1 MITPMMTRLKKSHE
15 ALWSYGPYL
24 AEIAQINIVHSVF
37 FKYFSMD
44 SHKTWWQCLL
54 A

>member
-1 MITPMMTRLKKSHE
+1 MITPMVTRLKKSHE

-24 AEIAQINIVHSVF
+24 AEIA
-37 FKYFSMD
+37 
-44 SHKTWWQCLL
+44 HKTWWQCLL